1 MRRWTTALIVVG
13 IAVVGVLAVADAL
26 RGDGEP
32 NAASESPTITR
43 AAPPTL
49 REVLRR
55 DAISGF
61 VVYSDDDCRLH
72 SLLLPRLVDDV
83 VRREDGSDFTQ
94 CRFTSAGGR
103 ILEEGDR
110 MSPDRTLV
118 ATCRGGRVVV
128 REAESGAQRRS
139 YRGCPPAW
147 RPDGRLTY
155 PQGDRIMEDDRVLFS
170 ATELR
175 GEARRLHPMLAG
187 LDRSIAIFV
196 HATDLAW
203 LDENHLVATL
213 EIRVPDLF
221 EENLAVLFRGKKV
234 VGVAIGRTPGLGKWV
249 VSPAGTFAASESGSI
264 LRRDGGSID
273 PPRSLPPGHAVA
285 FSPDEQWLAYVTNVS
300 IYLIGTP
307 RNTEPGRIIRLPIAA
322 QDLIWEPGG
331 AGATGTTTAAR

>member
-1 MRRWTTALIVVG
+1 MRRWTTPLIVVG

-32 NAASESPTITR
+32 KAVSGSPTITR

-49 REVLRR
+49 QEMLRR
-55 DAISGF
+55 DPISGF

-83 VRREDGSDFTQ
+83 VHREDGSDFTQ

-118 ATCRGGRVVV
+118 ATCQGGRVVV

-155 PQGDRIMEDDRVLFS
+155 AQGDHIMEGRRVLYS
-170 ATELR
+170 AAELR
-175 GEARRLHPMLAG
+175 AAVRMHPSVQDLARSVR
-187 LDRSIAIFV
+187 IFT

-203 LDENHLVATL
+203 LDERHLIVSLEVLVPKGPTMYPSMLFDGKAIVAY
-213 EIRVPDLF
+213 
-221 EENLAVLFRGKKV
+221 
-234 VGVAIGRTPGLGKWV
+234 PGHFGSPLRNWV
-249 VSPAGTFAASESGSI
+249 VSPAGSFAAAEDGT
-264 LRRDGGSID
+264 LAARDGD
-273 PPRSLPPGHAVA
+273 VTTRPTNLPDGRAVA
-285 FSPDEQWLAYVTNVS
+285 FSPDEQWLAYVTGRS

-307 RNTEPGRIIRLPIAA
+307 RNSESDRIIRLPIAA
-322 QDLIWEPGG
+322 QDLAWE
-331 AGATGTTTAAR
+331 AVSQATAVGPPIRR